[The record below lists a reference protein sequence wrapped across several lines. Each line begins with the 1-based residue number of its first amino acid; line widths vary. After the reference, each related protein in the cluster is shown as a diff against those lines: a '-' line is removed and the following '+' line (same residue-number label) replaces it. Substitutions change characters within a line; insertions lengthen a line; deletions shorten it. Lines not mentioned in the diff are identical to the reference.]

1 MKSKIAIPNNPSS
14 WLFNKAER
22 NQMNRQKSK
31 STFRAILLTLILMVA
46 VLGVSSAV
54 AAEKKMLKDPST
66 GKMVEA
72 PQYGGTI
79 VFPPTGNNPEPPHA
93 DAVIR
98 GNYLMIDVIGPVL
111 EKLGMTDWSTDRDKE
126 CFCAWSAPLETS
138 KPHLAESYETP
149 GPLTYIFKIRKG
161 IHWHDKPPM
170 NGRELTADDI
180 AYNFHRVTGLGSG
193 FTEPN
198 KFVHNITG
206 LGIESITATDRY
218 TVVFKM
224 KKANWMALLHIY
236 NQSHEGAWIYPPEVI
251 KEHGDAQDWKN
262 LVGTGPY
269 ELTDWVKG
277 TSMTFKKNPNY
288 WAFDEKFPDYRLPY
302 ADELKRVQI
311 TDPAAQLAAFR
322 AGQIAILRGLGVDDG
337 ESLRRTNPDATT
349 YTTMYQTTK
358 ASFAMNVR
366 EPPFDDIRVRQA
378 MNLALDHETM
388 NKALYGG
395 LGDATPYGIVGP
407 SYPGEFIPFEEW
419 PEAVKANHRY
429 DPERAKR
436 LLAEAGYPKGFK
448 TTLNYTTEWY
458 SVDLDYAQAAKD
470 YWKQIG
476 VDVEIKLTD
485 GATVGANIKN
495 ATYKGMTLSGRANQI
510 VPLFEIREFGH
521 GGQGAMNHSLHQDL
535 VMDTLIEAAENAPT
549 LEKSMALTA
558 AADMYYI
565 KQQWTTWAPRPPT
578 YDFGQPW
585 LKGWNGEYHLAGG
598 MYTTIYSRFWVDQK
612 LKQEMGH

>member
-1 MKSKIAIPNNPSS
+1 MKSKIAM
-14 WLFNKAER
+14 FNL
-22 NQMNRQKSK
+22 NSK
-31 STFRAILLTLILMVA
+31 STISATLLALI
-46 VLGVSSAV
+46 V
-54 AAEKKMLKDPST
+54 AAVFIFTSAIAQEMVKDPST

-79 VFPPTGNNPEPPHA
+79 VWPAEWNHPEPPHA
-93 DAVIR
+93 DLVTSGVTATIS
-98 GNYLMIDVIGPVL
+98 LTGPVL
-111 EKLGMTDWSTDRDKE
+111 EKLGLTDWAIDRDKE
-126 CFCAWSAPLETS
+126 CFCAWSSTMATS
-138 KPHLAESYETP
+138 RGQLAESYEVP
-149 GPLTYIFKIRKG
+149 DPLTFIFKIRKG
-161 IHWHDKPPM
+161 IHWHNKPPM

-180 AYNFHRVTGLGSG
+180 AFNFHRVTGLGSG
-193 FTEPN
+193 FTEPSPY
-198 KFVHNITG
+198 VHNITK

-224 KKANWMALLHIY
+224 SKINNMALLHIY

-251 KEHGDAQDWKN
+251 KEHGDATDWKN

-269 ELTDWVKG
+269 EMTDWVKG
-277 TSMTFKKNPNY
+277 TSMTFKKNPDY
-288 WAFDEKFPDYRLPY
+288 WAFDEKFPEYRLPY
-302 ADELKRVQI
+302 ADEIKRLQI
-311 TDPAAQLAAFR
+311 TDTATQVAAFR
-322 AGQIAILRGLGVDDG
+322 SGQISILMHLGIDDG
-337 ESLRRTNPDATT
+337 EQLRRTNPDATT
-349 YTTMYQTTK
+349 FTSMFQSTK

-388 NKALYGG
+388 NKALYKG

-436 LLAEAGYPKGFK
+436 LLAEAGYPNGFK

-485 GATVGANIKN
+485 GATAAANIRKAN
-495 ATYKGMTLSGRANQI
+495 YKGMTFAGRANQI
-510 VPLFEIREFGH
+510 VPLFEIREFGYS
-521 GGQGAMNHSLHQDL
+521 GMAAGFNHSLHQDL
-535 VMDTLIEAAENAPT
+535 VMNTLIEAAENAPT
-549 LEKSMALTA
+549 LEESMALTA
-558 AADMYYI
+558 EADMYYI

-578 YDFGQPW
+578 VNFGQPW
-585 LKGWNGEYHLAGG
+585 LKGWNGELGLGGG
-598 MYTTIYSRFWVDQK
+598 MYTTLYSRLWVDQK